1 MGGVAS
7 TKPTTLTTV
16 ERESIVVERRSS
28 NVPFRVIAAELGL
41 SVARVHGIF
50 KEACDRIPA
59 EAVHTVRVQS
69 SDLYDRAVNDLLK
82 IAENPQVSPRTR
94 AEAWNAIRG
103 WNESF
108 RKLMGA
114 DAPQRREISVVS
126 GETID
131 NAIMELT
138 KEMAAM
144 EAQAQAA
151 GITVLA

>member
-1 MGGVAS
+1 MPAMS
-7 TKPTTLTTV
+7 PHPTTLTAA
-16 ERESIVVERRSS
+16 EREAIVVERRAC
-28 NVPFRVIAAELGL
+28 NTPFRVIAAELGL
-41 SVARVHGIF
+41 SVSRTHNIF

-69 SDLYDRAVNDLLK
+69 SDLYDRAVHDLLK

-94 AEAWNAIRG
+94 AEAWGQIRG

-151 GITVLA
+151 GIKVSA